1 MALFPVDVIV
11 RTYNRSCMIEDAI
24 ASVMAADRTGI
35 ELKVL
40 IVDNNSTDDTPAVLA
55 QIAQHYG
62 EHIQL
67 LVEPR
72 PGGQMALNAGIAAT
86 TAPVIAFFD
95 DDERVSSQW
104 LQIIAREFSDQHT
117 DFIAGPY
124 VPVWK
129 TAQPD
134 WIPPGFSGALGI
146 IDSGPIRRKF
156 TLDFNAMLTQGNCA
170 VRREIFDQAGPYPP
184 ELKTA
189 EDRWLFAWLM
199 AHDKTGYYCPEFS
212 ISHMMQESR
221 LSREYFRKWAKREG
235 RDVAVC
241 QQLAGEPSFLLKG
254 WYWRRGIQDV
264 ATLGLA
270 LIKRRLAS
278 PIAFGAELR
287 MRVMAA
293 YIKTCLSGYKP

>member
-1 MALFPVDVIV
+1 MALFPIDVIV
-11 RTYNRSCMIEDAI
+11 RTYNRSCMIQDAI
-24 ASVMAADRTGI
+24 ASIMAADRTGI

-62 EHIQL
+62 ENIQL
-67 LVEPR
+67 LVEQR
-72 PGGQMALNAGIAAT
+72 PGGQMALNAGIAAS

-95 DDERVSSQW
+95 DDERVSNQW
-104 LQIIAREFSDQHT
+104 LQIIAHEFSDPQT

-124 VPVWK
+124 EPVWE

-134 WIPPGFSGALGI
+134 WIPSGFGGALGI
-146 IDSGPIRRKF
+146 IDNGPVRRKF
-156 TLDFNAMLTQGNCA
+156 TPDFNAMLTQGNCA

-199 AHDKTGYYCPEFS
+199 ANDKTGYYCPDFS

-221 LSREYFRKWAKREG
+221 LSRTYFRQWAKREG

-241 QQLAGEPSFLLKG
+241 QQLASEPSFLRKG
-254 WYWRRGIQDV
+254 WYWRMAIEDA

-270 LIKRRLAS
+270 LIKRRLAT
-278 PIAFGAELR
+278 PIAFAAELR
-287 MRVMAA
+287 MRVRAA
-293 YIKTCLSGYKP
+293 YIKTCLFGHKA